1 MNDLDIKKMLLEG
14 LMKQMDESDG
24 KKFKKPA
31 VAVVIEKHTEMPTDG
46 TDEDPLAEALGDPSE
61 DEDDEDAKSHIQKL
75 GARLA
80 KGK

>member
-24 KKFKKPA
+24 KKFKKP
-31 VAVVIEKHTEMPTDG
+31 VAVVIEKHTTEMPTDE
-46 TDEDPLAEALGDPSE
+46 DEDPLAEALGDPSE

-75 GARLA
+75 GARFA